1 MILDGSKFIITWRRV
16 EMMTYRQKLSKA
28 FKEAHLILKGEQENA
43 TMAEIASLAH
53 FLVKTEVDQ
62 TDVRKELLSARAL
75 HQLYLHD

>member
-1 MILDGSKFIITWRRV
+1 
-16 EMMTYRQKLSKA
+16 MMTYRQRLSKA
-28 FKEAHLILKGEQENA
+28 FKEAHLILKVQQKQA

-75 HQLYLHD
+75 HQLYLRD